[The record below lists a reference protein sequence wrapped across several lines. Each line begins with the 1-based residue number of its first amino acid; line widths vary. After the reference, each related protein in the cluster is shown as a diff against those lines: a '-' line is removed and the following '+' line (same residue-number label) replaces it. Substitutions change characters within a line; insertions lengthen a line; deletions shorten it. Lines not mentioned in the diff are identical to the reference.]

1 MNTSILRFSSIQ
13 RYLVKPCIQR
23 HCAAMSGEQQPVP
36 GTLKDGLKDGWF
48 TELSTMWPGQ
58 GMSFK
63 VNEVI
68 HTARSDFQ
76 VRPHAFHAQM
86 SSADSDRIWMAGCCD
101 CENGCFWNC
110 PYFRWSDSVH

>member
-1 MNTSILRFSSIQ
+1 M
-13 RYLVKPCIQR
+13 
-23 HCAAMSGEQQPVP
+23 AGEQQPIP

-63 VNEVI
+63 VNEVV

-76 VRPHAFHAQM
+76 VGLHVCHAFL
-86 SSADSDRIWMAGCCD
+86 SPVILIRRCS
-101 CENGCFWNC
+101 
-110 PYFRWSDSVH
+110 